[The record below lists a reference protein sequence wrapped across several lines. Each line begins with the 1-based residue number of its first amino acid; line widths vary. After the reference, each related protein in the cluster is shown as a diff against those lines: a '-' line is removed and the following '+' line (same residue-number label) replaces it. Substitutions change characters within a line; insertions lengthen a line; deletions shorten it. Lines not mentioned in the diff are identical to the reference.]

1 MSEYGGLY
9 IVRPSSFTNVEWL
22 ELYALSAVE
31 VNQAMRLRSVHSR
44 AAYVACRLLLRALVS
59 TYAQVPVDQF
69 EIGQG
74 EYGKPVVTY
83 PTGKCVEFNISHSHP
98 VSVLAMAPAVPIGV
112 DVVEVAEVPEGR
124 GFARRV
130 LTDRELGEWSA
141 LQDNRR
147 AEWLGRVW
155 AAKESYL
162 KWIGVGLKVDPR
174 TVDVCWLDGMSF
186 RAAEEKG
193 AFPEAYGSWRV
204 YEGCQIAFVP
214 GDLDLSMVLAPRRSV
229 LDHLTCQGFS
239 ELT

>member
-1 MSEYGGLY
+1 MSEYSGLY
-9 IVRPSSFTNVEWL
+9 IVRPSSFINVELL
-22 ELYALSAVE
+22 EVYALSAVE
-31 VNQAMRLRSVHSR
+31 VNQAMCLRSVHAR

-59 TYAQVPVDQF
+59 AYAQVPFDQI

-83 PTGKCVEFNISHSHP
+83 PAGMCVEFNISHSHP

-112 DVVEVAEVPEGR
+112 DIVEVAEVPEGQ

-130 LTDRELGEWSA
+130 LTDREFGVWSA

-155 AAKESYL
+155 TAKESYL

-174 TVDVCWLDGMSF
+174 TVDVSWLGGMSF
-186 RAAEEKG
+186 RVAGEKG
-193 AFPEAYGSWRV
+193 AFPSAYGSWRA

-214 GDLDLSMVLAPRRSV
+214 GDLDLSVILAPWRSV
-229 LDHLTCQGFS
+229 LDNLACQGFS

>member
-31 VNQAMRLRSVHSR
+31 VNQAMRLRSVHAR

-59 TYAQVPVDQF
+59 TYAQVPVDQI

-112 DVVEVAEVPEGR
+112 DIVEVAEVPEGR

-130 LTDRELGEWSA
+130 VCITG
-141 LQDNRR
+141 QQ
-147 AEWLGRVW
+147 
-155 AAKESYL
+155 ESRMAGA
-162 KWIGVGLKVDPR
+162 GVGSKGVVFEVDR
-174 TVDVCWLDGMSF
+174 C
-186 RAAEEKG
+186 
-193 AFPEAYGSWRV
+193 GSESRSKDRGCV
-204 YEGCQIAFVP
+204 LVGRYEFQGRRRERSI
-214 GDLDLSMVLAPRRSV
+214 SRSV
-229 LDHLTCQGFS
+229 R
-239 ELT
+239 

>member
-9 IVRPSSFTNVEWL
+9 VVKPSSFTNVEWL
-22 ELYALSAVE
+22 ELHALSEDE
-31 VNQAMRLRSVHSR
+31 VNQAMRLRSVHAR
-44 AAYVACRLLLRALVS
+44 AAYVACRLLLRALIS
-59 TYAQVPVDQF
+59 ACAQVPVDQI
-69 EIGQG
+69 EIGRG

-83 PTGKCVEFNISHSHP
+83 PTGMCVEFNISHSHT

-112 DVVEVAEVPEGR
+112 DIVEVAEVPEGQ

-130 LTDRELGEWSA
+130 LTDRELGVWSA

-174 TVDVCWLDGMSF
+174 TVDVACLGGMSF
-186 RAAEEKG
+186 RVAGEKG
-193 AFPEAYGSWRV
+193 VFPSGYGNWRV

-214 GDLDLSMVLAPRRSV
+214 GDLDLSVVLAPWRSV
-229 LDHLTCQGFS
+229 LENLARQGFTG
-239 ELT
+239 LT

>member
-9 IVRPSSFTNVEWL
+9 IVRPSGFTNVEWL
-22 ELYALSAVE
+22 GLYALSAVE
-31 VNQAMRLRSVHSR
+31 VDQAMRLRSVRAR
-44 AAYVACRLLLRALVS
+44 AAYVACRSLLRALVS
-59 TYAQVPVDQF
+59 TYAHVPVDQI

-83 PTGKCVEFNISHSHP
+83 PTGKCVEFNISHSRQ

-112 DVVEVAEVPEGR
+112 DVVEVAEVPEGQ

-130 LTDRELGEWSA
+130 LTDRELGVWSA
-141 LQDNRR
+141 LQHNRR

-174 TVDVCWLDGMSF
+174 TVDVSWLSGMSF
-186 RAAEEKG
+186 RVAGEKG
-193 AFPEAYGSWRV
+193 SFPAAYGCWRA

-214 GDLDLSMVLAPRRSV
+214 GDLDLSVVSTPWRTV
-229 LDHLTCQGFS
+229 LDKLTCQGFS